1 MNLIVS
7 LDTEADN
14 QWDHGRPLSTENVRC
29 WSPFQQ
35 VCERYGIRPTYLITS
50 EISADPRATA
60 FLRPLMEAGRIEV
73 GAHLHPWTTP
83 PFRDEPGFRFNDPY
97 HAYPSQLE
105 ESFLHDKLATLTRQ
119 ITEAVGRAPT
129 AYRAGRYG
137 FNGASAEILRCLGY
151 VVDSSVTPLMSWTDS
166 EGLPGREGGPDF
178 RAKPLHP
185 YWIALSQGKRLLEI
199 PVTILF
205 TQPRLE
211 QSPWLIPFYRILSKC
226 TRRLPPQHR
235 LAPQPLWLRP
245 YRGITMEHLSAVWN
259 EAQRRGLPA
268 VVMMFHSSELM
279 PGASPYRPTAES
291 VRQLLGLLGE
301 FFDFVRK
308 RGGEGLTLTEAAD
321 RIARLP
327 GLETQAL

>member
-14 QWDHGRPLSTENVRC
+14 QWDCGRPLTTENVRY

-35 VCERYGIRPTYLITS
+35 VCERYGFAPTYLITS
-50 EISADPRATA
+50 EIAADPRATA
-60 FLRPLMEAGRIEV
+60 FLRPLMEAGRVEV

-83 PFRDEPGFRFNDPY
+83 PFRDEPGFRFNDPC
-97 HAYPSQLE
+97 HAFPSELE
-105 ESFLHDKLATLTRQ
+105 ALLLHDKLVTLTRQ
-119 ITEAVGRAPT
+119 ITEAMGKAPT
-129 AYRAGRYG
+129 AYRAGRFG
-137 FNGASAEILRCLGY
+137 FNHASAEILGCLGY
-151 VVDSSVTPLMSWTDS
+151 VVDSSVTPLISWKDS
-166 EGLPGREGGPDF
+166 QGLPGKEGGPDF
-178 RAKPLHP
+178 RAKPVHP
-185 YWIALSQGKRLLEI
+185 YWVGLGQGKRLLEI

-211 QSPWLIPFYRILSKC
+211 QFPWLIPFYQILSRL
-226 TRRLPPQHR
+226 TRRLPSQNR

-245 YRGITMEHLSAVWN
+245 YQGITTKHLSAAWS
-259 EAQRRGLPA
+259 EAEQRGLPA

-279 PGASPYRPTAES
+279 SGASPYRPTAES
-291 VRQLLGLLGE
+291 VSQLLGLLGE

-308 RGGEGLTLTEAAD
+308 RGGEGITLTEAAN

-327 GLETQAL
+327 GLKAQAL